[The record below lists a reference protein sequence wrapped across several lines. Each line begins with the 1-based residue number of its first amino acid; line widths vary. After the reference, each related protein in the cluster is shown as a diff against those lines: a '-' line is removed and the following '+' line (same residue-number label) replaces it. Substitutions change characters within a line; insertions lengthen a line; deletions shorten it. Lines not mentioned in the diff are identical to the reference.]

1 MKKYNLRIF
10 ALLIYASLLVVSCK
24 PTKVVTNIR
33 EIVTHD
39 TIRDT
44 RIVERYKAITDTLII
59 DNPCDSSGILSNFY
73 SKLVIPQGK
82 VIIRS
87 YKGSIQATVD
97 IDSIESVYETKYKSF
112 VRKSDT
118 NTQKFV
124 RTNVVPSWAIIT
136 ILIETLIIL
145 LYLYIKFLNPIK

>member
-1 MKKYNLRIF
+1 MKNLTILF
-10 ALLIYASLLVVSCK
+10 GIIPICLALSCK
-24 PTKVVTNIR
+24 PARVVTNIK

-39 TIRDT
+39 TIRDV
-44 RIVERYKAITDTLII
+44 RIVERYKAVTDTLVI

-87 YKGSIQATVD
+87 LNGNIQATIN
-97 IDSIESVYETKYKSF
+97 IDSIKSVYESKYKSL
-112 VRKSDT
+112 VVKSDE
-118 NTQKFV
+118 KGKIFI

-136 ILIETLIIL
+136 IFFESLIIL
-145 LYLYIKFLNPIK
+145 LYFYFKFINPFK